1 VYDAHRNEIRE
12 TLLGN
17 MESEVVG
24 SMQFA
29 VLQGLTKLRQICD
42 SPLLLPGKDKY
53 VGGSE
58 KIDLLLRHIREKTSN
73 HKLLIFSQFVQ
84 MLKLIEERIT
94 AEGIP
99 YAYLDGK
106 SSTKER
112 QAAVEK
118 FQGDPACRV
127 FLISLKAGGTG
138 LNLMAADY
146 VYIVD
151 PWWNPAVE
159 NQAIDRCYRI
169 GQDKKVIAY
178 RLICKDTVE
187 EKIQKLQARKKSIAN
202 DLITTDEGVMQ
213 KLSKDDLVE
222 LFG

>member
-1 VYDAHRNEIRE
+1 
-12 TLLGN
+12 
-17 MESEVVG
+17 
-24 SMQFA
+24 
-29 VLQGLTKLRQICD
+29 ICD

-53 VGGSE
+53 TGGSE

-84 MLKLIEERIT
+84 MLKLIEERIDR
-94 AEGIP
+94 EDIP

-106 SSTKER
+106 SSTRER

-118 FQGDPACRV
+118 FQGDPNCRV
-127 FLISLKAGGTG
+127 FLVSLKAGGTG

-159 NQAIDRCYRI
+159 NQAID
-169 GQDKKVIAY
+169 
-178 RLICKDTVE
+178 
-187 EKIQKLQARKKSIAN
+187 
-202 DLITTDEGVMQ
+202 
-213 KLSKDDLVE
+213 
-222 LFG
+222 